1 MNTETNI
8 ADTISLEVIYNY
20 EKKKKK
26 NRTYAVKVIKIGFN
40 IDHNNIYDDF

>member
-20 EKKKKK
+20 EKKK

-40 IDHNNIYDDF
+40 IDHSNIYDDF